1 MENSSQFEPQPR
13 EPSSF
18 LPAATTS
25 KPKDPI
31 TCHVLDLVSG
41 VPAPGLS
48 VALTL
53 LKPFGPSAAFKA
65 LTNADGRI
73 SSWEAPDG
81 PSLAEIFE
89 NLHEHP
95 DGGMVWSLKFETG
108 KYYGHIQYH
117 LGPYASVR
125 PFTYQQREGY
135 LISNPGSALTKS
147 QIEDLQYISRQ
158 YEQQEAERMIRASGA
173 LDRADVYINRP
184 IPVQQ
189 RYGH

>member
-1 MENSSQFEPQPR
+1 MENPGQSEDLPK
-13 EPSSF
+13 EPSSL

-48 VALTL
+48 VSLTL

-95 DGGMVWSLKFETG
+95 EGGMVWSLKFETG
-108 KYYGHIQYH
+108 KYYGMGNTFFPEVEVKFSLY
-117 LGPYASVR
+117 
-125 PFTYQQREGY
+125 
-135 LISNPGSALTKS
+135 
-147 QIEDLQYISRQ
+147 YISRKLRQ
-158 YEQQEAERMIRASGA
+158 W
-173 LDRADVYINRP
+173 LDRNE
-184 IPVQQ
+184 Q
-189 RYGH
+189 RIFWDYLRIH

>member
-1 MENSSQFEPQPR
+1 MENRSQFEPQPR

-41 VPAPGLS
+41 VPAPGLL

-65 LTNADGRI
+65 STNADGRI

-108 KYYGHIQYH
+108 KYYGVGNTFFPEVEVKFFVLPDRGHYH
-117 LGPYASVR
+117 VPLLLGPWSYT
-125 PFTYQQREGY
+125 TYR
-135 LISNPGSALTKS
+135 GS
-147 QIEDLQYISRQ
+147 
-158 YEQQEAERMIRASGA
+158 
-173 LDRADVYINRP
+173 
-184 IPVQQ
+184 
-189 RYGH
+189 